1 MSLPPKSA
9 GSADFFSESEWESRV
24 VGCVVSIGE
33 LSGAH
38 GSEEGGRDAAMWGD
52 PKSMSHFP
60 KLREQSK
67 PGAAA
72 AWGSNTAA
80 A

>member
-1 MSLPPKSA
+1 MPSPPKSD
-9 GSADFFSESEWESRV
+9 GSVDFFSESRV

-38 GSEEGGRDAAMWGD
+38 GSEEAGRDANAKWGD